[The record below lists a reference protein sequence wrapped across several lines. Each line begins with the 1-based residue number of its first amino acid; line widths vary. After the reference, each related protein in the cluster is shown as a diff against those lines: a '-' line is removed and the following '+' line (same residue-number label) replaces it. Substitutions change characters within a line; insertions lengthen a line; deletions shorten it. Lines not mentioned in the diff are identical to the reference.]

1 MLKTIAGFA
10 GVTAIDFKV
19 TFVTVSIAAGLV
31 IEPIDAVIDVLP
43 AATPVTTPWLP
54 WELLIVAIAWAEE
67 LHVTEVVITF
77 VLPSAYVP
85 VALN

>member
-19 TFVTVSIAAGLV
+19 AFVTVSVAAGLV
-31 IEPIDAVIDVLP
+31 IELIDAVIDVLP
-43 AATPVTTPWLP
+43 AATAVTTPWLP
-54 WELLIVAIAWAEE
+54 CVLLIVAIAWAEE
-67 LHVTEVVITF
+67 FHVTEVVITF